1 MYCKECGFQLS
12 DDAKF
17 CPNCGTKVEL
27 NGVSDIKQK
36 AVFGGIE
43 KDDETNIDSVN
54 EKANLEKN
62 QEQEVKVSKVPK
74 TVKRTKI
81 IRTDKTT
88 SPNIF
93 VNYYSYK
100 DDKSS
105 RLSFYWYAD
114 SNGTIMSEKFH
125 NLSLTII
132 NNATMVQ
139 DIYENWACARFE
151 YDNNY
156 RMKLKITT
164 EYVFDYVDTFTTGD
178 GKDFFWLNYNN
189 GIYGYDGDAFY
200 KIKKRIDIRHFLEK
214 WLIAF
219 LVIAVIGIG
228 IFLLIGLISG
238 LFGGLSLKES
248 LDAPIDDAI
257 GYTVMII
264 IGLISII
271 GASLYVVEDKSSYT
285 YYELGDKLK
294 DYDNFPLF

>member
-27 NGVSDIKQK
+27 NGVSNIKQK

-54 EKANLEKN
+54 EKANWEKK
-62 QEQEVKVSKVPK
+62 QEQEVKVSEVPK

-93 VNYYSYK
+93 VNYYSYQ
-100 DDKSS
+100 DDESS

-164 EYVFDYVDTFTTGD
+164 EYVFDYVDILTTGD
-178 GKDFFWLNYNN
+178 GKDFFLLNYNN

-200 KIKKRIDIRHFLEK
+200 KIKKRIDVRSFIQ
-214 WLIAF
+214 WLLKTI
-219 LVIAVIGIG
+219 LVPVFSFSLIMAVSMIGIISLLSGYNLKEWVNSPPG
-228 IFLLIGLISG
+228 IVIIITWIVLLIFIIVKGCYMFTDQTEVYYKQDCKVSDS
-238 LFGGLSLKES
+238 LFINK
-248 LDAPIDDAI
+248 ID
-257 GYTVMII
+257 
-264 IGLISII
+264 S
-271 GASLYVVEDKSSYT
+271 
-285 YYELGDKLK
+285 
-294 DYDNFPLF
+294 